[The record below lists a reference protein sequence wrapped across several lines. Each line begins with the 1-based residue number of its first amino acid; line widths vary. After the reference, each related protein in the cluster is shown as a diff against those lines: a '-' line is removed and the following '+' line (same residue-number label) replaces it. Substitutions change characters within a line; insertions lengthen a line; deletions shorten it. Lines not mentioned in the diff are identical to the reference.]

1 MFDETTQTV
10 DAYGNAL
17 ASGDTVLLTQ
27 PLKVGGTKVTLNK
40 GHKVKNIRLTDDPEL
55 IEANIPEVKGLVLK
69 TCFVKKVS

>member
-1 MFDETTQTV
+1 MFEQSPTL

-17 ASGDTVLLTQ
+17 SSGDTVLLTQ

-40 GHKVKNIRLTDDPEL
+40 GHKVKNIRLTDDPEV

>member
-1 MFDETTQTV
+1 MFEETTETV
-10 DAYGNAL
+10 DAFGNVL